1 MPVMMVVEML
11 MDGRYLMIVEMKKEE
26 TTNWGG
32 GEYYMGEKEMSVN
45 HKPHGRMR
53 VFN

>member
-1 MPVMMVVEML
+1 MEDVWL
-11 MDGRYLMIVEMKKEE
+11 IVEMKEE
-26 TTNWGG
+26 ITDGG